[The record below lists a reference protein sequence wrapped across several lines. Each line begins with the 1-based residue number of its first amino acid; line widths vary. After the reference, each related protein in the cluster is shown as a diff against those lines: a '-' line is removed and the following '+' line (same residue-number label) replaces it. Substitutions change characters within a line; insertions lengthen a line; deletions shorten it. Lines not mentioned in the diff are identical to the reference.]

1 VEAQHKTF
9 LQEISL
15 LFFVREGAAAAPA
28 LVNDLPISGLRPR
41 SKTSATWQL
50 EADFAIGTTA
60 IAVLV
65 LEVRKLSVESQM
77 MQFSHTQ
84 LQIF

>member
-1 VEAQHKTF
+1 
-9 LQEISL
+9 
-15 LFFVREGAAAAPA
+15 
-28 LVNDLPISGLRPR
+28 VNDLPISGLRPR

-84 LQIF
+84 LQIFWAIKTVAHGVTNRFQVPEKQLC